1 MTGGEKRCVA
11 RKDLRQ
17 CRTMYCCAG
26 LFHMHREEKAGDFT
40 GLSDKAHGI
49 CKEKL
54 YLGSVH

>member
-1 MTGGEKRCVA
+1 MH
-11 RKDLRQ
+11 
-17 CRTMYCCAG
+17 CCAG